1 LSELLTK
8 TRRHLGA
15 WLTAKYQTTLFALTL
30 ALGVLVFVQGR
41 MKPDEDDLLSPGRTS
56 NANRQAILLEQLA
69 RLDSRPFQF
78 HFSGPQQDPEAV
90 PERLFLTVNPGENL
104 SLVFKRAGLGPAQ
117 VYELANSSEDAGVLA
132 RLFPGDQLAF
142 ELDEEKELRSLE
154 LIKSPIESFV
164 FSRQEGSAFRFNRIL
179 RQPHV
184 EIAFKDAVIQES
196 LFMAAQK
203 GGISASMAMDLAA
216 IFGGVVDFML
226 DTRPGD
232 SFSVI
237 YEEEYLDGKQ
247 IGIGRILGASF
258 TNQGMRHVAL
268 RYTNALGEFNFYN
281 LEGESMRKAFL
292 QNPVDFTRISSNFS
306 LARKHPILNT
316 IRAHKGTDYAAP
328 TGTPVVSTAE
338 GRVTFASR
346 SGSFGKLVVIQHGDR
361 FQTKYAHLND
371 YAKGIKAG
379 VRVQQ
384 GQIIGYVGSTGSA
397 TGPHLHYEFLMD
409 GVHRNWRTIQNQL
422 PKSDAVPQEELTSF
436 RQQTA
441 LLLSM
446 LETRGASMQ
455 VAQTNAPGTRNESQ

>member
-1 LSELLTK
+1 LSDLFAK
-8 TRRHLGA
+8 ARRHLDV
-15 WLTAKYQTTLFALTL
+15 WLPAKHQTTLFTLTMALV
-30 ALGVLVFVQGR
+30 VLVLVQG
-41 MKPDEDDLLSPGRTS
+41 MIKPDKDDLLSKGRAST
-56 NANRQAILLEQLA
+56 ANRQAILLEQLA
-69 RLDSRPFQF
+69 RLDNRPIAF
-78 HFSGPQQDPEAV
+78 HFSGPQQDPGEI

-117 VYELANSSEDAGVLA
+117 VHEVANSSTDASVLA

-142 ELDEEKELRSLE
+142 ELDEEEGLRSLE
-154 LIKSPIESFV
+154 LIKSPRESFL
-164 FSRQEGSAFRFNRIL
+164 FSRKDSSAFHFDRIL

-184 EIAFKDAVIQES
+184 EIAFKDAVINDS

-203 GGISASMAMDLAA
+203 GGIPASMAMDLAG

-226 DTRPGD
+226 DTRTGD
-232 SFSVI
+232 TFSVI
-237 YEEEYLDGKQ
+237 YEEEYLDGKH
-247 IGIGRILGASF
+247 IGNGRILGASF
-258 TNQGMRHVAL
+258 TNQGVRHVAV
-268 RYTNALGEFNFYN
+268 RYTNASGESNFYN

-306 LARKHPILNT
+306 LSRRHPILNT
-316 IRAHKGTDYAAP
+316 IRAHRGTDYAAP
-328 TGTPVVSTAE
+328 TGTPVVSTAD

-346 SGSFGKLVVIQHGDR
+346 NGSFGKLVVIQHGDR

-371 YAKGIKAG
+371 YAKGIKVG
-379 VRVQQ
+379 SRVQQ
-384 GQIIGYVGSTGSA
+384 GDVIGYVGSTGSA

-422 PKSDAVPQEELTSF
+422 PKSDAVPKEELATF
-436 RQQTA
+436 REQTA

-455 VAQTNAPGTRNESQ
+455 VAQSKAPRTRNE